1 MLQPRRVPL
10 RIACIRSLLS
20 VFLLGAMSLAHADT
34 AATTTA
40 EPTASPT
47 GIAAYARA
55 HAAVVGLRTTVSD
68 DARSA
73 ESLGRQRSGSGV
85 LIGRDGLILTIGY
98 LMMEAEQIQIVTHDN
113 KTLPAK
119 AVAYDLAT
127 GFGLVRT
134 LLPLEGLEPVGFGT
148 LDELRSGEPLMAV
161 SGAQP
166 DDAHGDVAMVYLVG
180 KRAFSGYWEYHIES
194 AAFTSPPIANHSGA
208 GLFNQRGE
216 LVGIGSLLVGD
227 AMGPGRRLPGNM
239 FVPVDLLKPVLD
251 EMQQTGSSATS
262 RRPWLGV
269 SSTEQSGRI
278 QIIRVNKD
286 SPAQQAG
293 LQPGD
298 LVLAVDGTTVA
309 TLEAFYKKLWAR
321 SDPDGE
327 VTLTVLQGA
336 ELKTIRIRAVDRM
349 RTMVKPS
356 GI

>member
-1 MLQPRRVPL
+1 M
-10 RIACIRSLLS
+10 
-20 VFLLGAMSLAHADT
+20 
-34 AATTTA
+34 
-40 EPTASPT
+40 
-47 GIAAYARA
+47 
-55 HAAVVGLRTTVSD
+55 
-68 DARSA
+68 
-73 ESLGRQRSGSGV
+73 
-85 LIGRDGLILTIGY
+85 
-98 LMMEAEQIQIVTHDN
+98 
-113 KTLPAK
+113 
-119 AVAYDLAT
+119 
-127 GFGLVRT
+127 
-134 LLPLEGLEPVGFGT
+134 
-148 LDELRSGEPLMAV
+148 
-161 SGAQP
+161 
-166 DDAHGDVAMVYLVG
+166 
-180 KRAFSGYWEYHIES
+180 
-194 AAFTSPPIANHSGA
+194 
-208 GLFNQRGE
+208 FNQRGE
-216 LVGIGSLLVGD
+216 LVGVGSLLVGD